1 VAVAIHQNASFSSE
15 AQNNALKHRRKY
27 SKNPSNRLL
36 CHSHPLEI
44 WIFGESYHSN
54 EFQGQKTS
62 ALPSSMDE
70 NWRNPT
76 AIILYYF
83 SITLSI
89 KYFVKQLLTI
99 HNVGSFFFLEKSV
112 EKGGGKDF

>member
-1 VAVAIHQNASFSSE
+1 MN
-15 AQNNALKHRRKY
+15 
-27 SKNPSNRLL
+27 SKD
-36 CHSHPLEI
+36 E
-44 WIFGESYHSN
+44 
-54 EFQGQKTS
+54 KTS

-99 HNVGSFFFLEKSV
+99 HNVGSFLFWKNAWKKAVGKIFKSYIIYFKKDGDEV
-112 EKGGGKDF
+112 E